1 MRHSANRVLF
11 PVSVF
16 YLLFILN
23 IVIFKLHFSIP
34 FNNGIDKC
42 NETINIQY
50 RLPISLKYLGQGMI
64 YRFYINKRLD
74 SNTLSWLYNYSIS
87 KTNKMNLLDKDGEYI
102 VDFILYF
109 SNPANANDIQQ
120 LLEDNNLDYNYRTNM
135 DISINELSYIVL
147 NNILYNIGSST
158 LSTEGTEDIKLSYRK
173 LIIDSLDPINS
184 YNGPYKDVIDLIYSS
199 KIDTLGINIYE
210 K

>member
-1 MRHSANRVLF
+1 MKTSGLEPEPCSLKVRHSANRVLF

-135 DISINELSYIVL
+135 E
-147 NNILYNIGSST
+147 
-158 LSTEGTEDIKLSYRK
+158 
-173 LIIDSLDPINS
+173 
-184 YNGPYKDVIDLIYSS
+184 
-199 KIDTLGINIYE
+199 
-210 K
+210 

>member
-34 FNNGIDKC
+34 FNNGIDRC

-135 DISINELSYIVL
+135 DVNLDELSYIVL
-147 NNILYNIGSST
+147 NNKIYNIDSST
-158 LSTEGTEDIKLSYRK
+158 LSTEGAEDIKLSYRK

>member
-34 FNNGIDKC
+34 FNNGIDRC